1 MAMYENIPKR
11 QYTQY
16 KRHVNDSG
24 ERIDA
29 KTVNKIQENINVTQI
44 DSNDIKDKT
53 FEERVYTIL
62 ENNLYCNSCTI
73 DYFRNGEK
81 INDNESNNI
90 NLDINKR
97 QVQIKDASRP
107 ATFISQ
113 TIQSPH
119 GSDIELND
127 FFLVV
132 NHEIPVGSSIKYYI
146 ETYTGERWPL
156 KANEV
161 KLPLHLSKNITNGF
175 TFIAELT
182 PNQLG
187 ETPVINGYGVLY
199 WDAQVEANY
208 GLTNPDLMRF
218 P

>member
-29 KTVNKIQENINVTQI
+29 KTVNKIQENI
-44 DSNDIKDKT
+44 
-53 FEERVYTIL
+53 
-62 ENNLYCNSCTI
+62 LYCNSCTI
-73 DYFRNGEK
+73 DYFRDGEK

-97 QVQIKDASRP
+97 QIQIKDASRP

-182 PNQLG
+182 PNQLD
-187 ETPVINGYGVLY
+187 ETPVINGYSVLY

>member
-29 KTVNKIQENINVTQI
+29 KTVNTIQENINVTQI

-175 TFIAELT
+175 TFIAEFT

-187 ETPVINGYGVLY
+187 ETPVINGYSVLY

>member
-29 KTVNKIQENINVTQI
+29 KTVNTIQENINVTQI

-97 QVQIKDASRP
+97 QVQIKDTSRP

-187 ETPVINGYGVLY
+187 ETPVINGYSVLY

>member
-29 KTVNKIQENINVTQI
+29 KTVNTIQENINVTQI

-97 QVQIKDASRP
+97 QVQIKDTSRP

-175 TFIAELT
+175 TFIAEFT

-187 ETPVINGYGVLY
+187 ETPVINGYSVLY